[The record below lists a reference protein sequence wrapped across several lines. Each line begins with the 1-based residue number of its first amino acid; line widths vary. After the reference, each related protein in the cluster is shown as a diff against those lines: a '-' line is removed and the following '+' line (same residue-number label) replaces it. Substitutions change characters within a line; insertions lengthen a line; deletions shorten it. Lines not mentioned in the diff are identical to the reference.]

1 MPRRLSLLIAA
12 ALSAACLDAL
22 YEDPPLQTPPGGWVV
37 CCLSG
42 RVNTCPCLSESGCD
56 PELLAC
62 AAGACA
68 PTTAGSCGN
77 GGDDAGTG
85 QDGGS
90 SGDGGTTATTFTTC
104 CREGLIST
112 CACDGPG
119 CDAGTFTACR
129 AGQCVTAGGGAC
141 P

>member
-1 MPRRLSLLIAA
+1 MRPRLLLLIAA

-22 YEDPPLQTPPGGWVV
+22 YEDPPVQTPPGGWVV

-42 RVNTCPCLSESGCD
+42 RVNTCPCLAESGCSPD
-56 PELLAC
+56 LLAC

-68 PTTAGSCGN
+68 PSMAGGCG
-77 GGDDAGTG
+77 GGDAGTN

-90 SGDGGTTATTFTTC
+90 SGDGGTTATAFTTC
-104 CREGLIST
+104 CQGGLIST
-112 CACDGPG
+112 CACETPD
-119 CDAGTFTACR
+119 CDAGPFTACR
-129 AGQCVTAGGGAC
+129 GGQCVSGASDTC